1 MEEHQERPAKRGE
14 AAWVEAREAISKR
27 NAEARRA
34 GKKRREAYELE
45 RTKARLAAE
54 TRRTAEA
61 HRSGRGVSDT
71 AG

>member
-1 MEEHQERPAKRGE
+1 MEEHQERPSKRGE
-14 AAWVEAREAISKR
+14 AAWAEARDAVSKR
-27 NAEARRA
+27 NADARRA

-61 HRSGRGVSDT
+61 HRSDGGVGDT

>member
-14 AAWVEAREAISKR
+14 AAWTAAREAVSKR

-45 RTKARLAAE
+45 RSKARLAAE
-54 TRRTAEA
+54 TRRAGEA
-61 HRSGRGVSDT
+61 HKSGG
-71 AG
+71 GIG